1 MLNIN
6 HDVINHIAHFISP
19 DCLIFLHIHAV
30 DLALP
35 DALGAVLEV
44 LEDVV
49 DLGESEAGLPLAHL
63 GLEVAKDLL
72 QVFISLFVYSVL
84 LVQVQVL
91 SGEHGH

>member
-6 HDVINHIAHFISP
+6 HDVINHIAHCISP
-19 DCLIFLHIHAV
+19 DCLIFSHIHAV

-72 QVFISLFVYSVL
+72 QVFISLFVHSVL

-91 SGEHGH
+91 PGEHGH

>member
-1 MLNIN
+1 MYIS
-6 HDVINHIAHFISP
+6 NHIAHCISH

-72 QVFISLFVYSVL
+72 QVFISLFVHSVL